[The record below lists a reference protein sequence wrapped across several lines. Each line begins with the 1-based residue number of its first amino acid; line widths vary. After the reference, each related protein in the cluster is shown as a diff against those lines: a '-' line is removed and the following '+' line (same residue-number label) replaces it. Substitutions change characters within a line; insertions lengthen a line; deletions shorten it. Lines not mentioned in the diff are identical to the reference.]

1 LTPRR
6 GLMMVAAG
14 ALIIAAGVLVV
25 VFGRVETEPA
35 P

>member
-1 LTPRR
+1 
-6 GLMMVAAG
+6 MMVAAG